1 MSVSNVAIVGTGFMG
16 PAHTEGLRRLGI
28 NVAGILGSSVE
39 KSRRAAEDL
48 GIPKAYGDL
57 ADLLA
62 DGEIEAVHITSPNRH
77 HFEQASQTLQAGKHV
92 HCEKPLAM
100 TSAESGALVELA
112 SESGLAAGVNY
123 NMRFY
128 PLNWEVRSMIQGGA
142 LGRIHSI
149 TGSYVQDWL
158 LYPTDYNWRVL
169 SGEGG
174 KLRAVADIGT
184 HWLDLVQFITGL
196 SVTAVQADLKTV
208 HTTRQRPLGEVET
221 FSAKVQAPDATESID
236 IETEDSGAALLRFS
250 NGAHGSLWVSQI
262 TAGRKNC
269 LRYEI
274 AGSEASVA
282 WNSEQ
287 PNELWIGHRNQANQH
302 LLRDPGL
309 VSEAALAHI
318 GYPGGH
324 NEGYDD
330 SFKHSFKSF
339 YDYIAAGD
347 FSASEP
353 FPTFADGHKEI
364 VLCEAILE
372 SFGVGEWI
380 DIETVDTGE

>member
-1 MSVSNVAIVGTGFMG
+1 MRVFNVAIVGTGFMG
-16 PAHTEGLRRLGI
+16 PAHTEGLRRLGM
-28 NVAGILGSSVE
+28 NVAGILGSSNE
-39 KSRRAAEDL
+39 KSSRAAQEL
-48 GIPKAYGDL
+48 GIPKAYGSY
-57 ADLLA
+57 AELLA
-62 DGEIEAVHITSPNRH
+62 DGEIESVHITSPNRH
-77 HFEQASQTLQAGKHV
+77 HYAQASEALRAGKHV

-100 TSAESGALVELA
+100 TSAESGALCDLA
-112 SESGLAAGVNY
+112 RDSGLAAGVNY

-128 PLNWEVRSMIQGGA
+128 PLNWEARAMVRSGA
-142 LGRIHSI
+142 LGRIHSVY
-149 TGSYVQDWL
+149 GSYVQDWL

-169 SGEGG
+169 SEEGG

-184 HWLDLVQFITGL
+184 HWLDLVQFVTGL
-196 SVTAVQADLKTV
+196 SVTALHADLKTV
-208 HTTRQRPLGEVET
+208 HTTRQRPVGEVET
-221 FSAKVQAPDATESID
+221 FSAKVQEIDATESID
-236 IETEDSGAALLRFS
+236 IETEDSGAALLRF
-250 NGAHGSLWVSQI
+250 GDAAHGSLWVSQI

-274 AGSEASVA
+274 AGSEATVA

-287 PNELWIGHRNQANQH
+287 PNELWIGHRNEANRH

-309 VSEAALAHI
+309 VSEDARAHI

-330 SFKHSFKSF
+330 SFKHSFKAF

-347 FSASEP
+347 FAAPEP

-372 SFGVGEWI
+372 SHQQGGWVEI
-380 DIETVDTGE
+380 NAA

>member
-28 NVAGILGSSVE
+28 NVAGILGSSAE
-39 KSRRAAEDL
+39 KSQRAAADL
-48 GIPKAYGDL
+48 GIPKAYSDFAG
-57 ADLLA
+57 LLA
-62 DGEIEAVHITSPNRH
+62 DREIEAVHITSPNRH
-77 HFEQASQTLQAGKHV
+77 HFQQASQALQAGKHV

-112 SESGLAAGVNY
+112 GESGLAAGVNY

-128 PLNWEVRSMIQGGA
+128 PLNWEVRSMIQSGA
-142 LGRIHSI
+142 LGRIHAI

-208 HTTRQRPLGEVET
+208 HTTRQRPIGEVET

-287 PNELWIGHRNQANQH
+287 PNELWIGHRNQPNQL

-330 SFKHSFKSF
+330 SFKNSFKSF
-339 YDYIAAGD
+339 YDYIGAAD
-347 FSASEP
+347 FSAPEP

-364 VLCEAILE
+364 LLCEAILASHE
-372 SFGVGEWI
+372 QEGWV
-380 DIETVDTGE
+380 ETDEV

>member
-1 MSVSNVAIVGTGFMG
+1 MRVFNVAIVGTGFMG
-16 PAHTEGLRRLGI
+16 PAHTEGLRRLGM
-28 NVAGILGSSVE
+28 NVAGILGSSAE
-39 KSRRAAEDL
+39 KSRRAAHDL
-48 GIPKAYGDL
+48 GIPKGYDSYAE
-57 ADLLA
+57 LLA

-77 HFEQASQTLQAGKHV
+77 HYAQASEALRAGKHV

-100 TSAESGALVELA
+100 TSAESGALCDLA
-112 SESGLAAGVNY
+112 RDSGLAAGVNY

-128 PLNWEVRSMIQGGA
+128 PLNWEVRAMVRSGA
-142 LGRIHSI
+142 LGRIHSVY
-149 TGSYVQDWL
+149 GSYVQDWL

-169 SGEGG
+169 SEEGG

-184 HWLDLVQFITGL
+184 HWLDLMQFVTGL
-196 SVTAVQADLKTV
+196 SVTGLQADLKTV
-208 HTTRQRPLGEVET
+208 HTTRQRPVGEVET
-221 FSAKVQAPDATESID
+221 FSAKVEEIEATESID
-236 IETEDSGAALLRFS
+236 IETEDSGAALLRFGD
-250 NGAHGSLWVSQI
+250 GAHGSLWVSQI

-274 AGSEASVA
+274 AGSEATVA

-287 PNELWIGHRNQANQH
+287 PNELWIGHRNESNRH

-309 VSEAALAHI
+309 VSEDARAHI

-330 SFKHSFKSF
+330 SFKHSFKAF

-347 FSASEP
+347 FAAPEP

-372 SFGVGEWI
+372 SHQQGGWVEI
-380 DIETVDTGE
+380 KEA

>member
-1 MSVSNVAIVGTGFMG
+1 MRVFNVAIVGTGFMG
-16 PAHTEGLRRLGI
+16 PAHTEGLRRLGM
-28 NVAGILGSSVE
+28 NVAGILGSSAE
-39 KSRRAAEDL
+39 KSRRAAQEL
-48 GIPKAYGDL
+48 GIPKAYGSY
-57 ADLLA
+57 AELLA
-62 DGEIEAVHITSPNRH
+62 DDEIESVHITSPNRH
-77 HFEQASQTLQAGKHV
+77 HYMQASEALKAGKHV

-100 TSAESGALVELA
+100 TSAESGALCDLA
-112 SESGLAAGVNY
+112 RDSGLAAGVNY

-128 PLNWEVRSMIQGGA
+128 PLNWEVRAMVRSGA

-149 TGSYVQDWL
+149 YGSYVQDWL

-169 SGEGG
+169 SEEGG

-184 HWLDLVQFITGL
+184 HWLDLVQFVTGL
-196 SVTAVQADLKTV
+196 SVTALQADLKTV
-208 HTTRQRPLGEVET
+208 HTTRQRPVGEVET
-221 FSAKVQAPDATESID
+221 FSAKVQEIEATESID
-236 IETEDSGAALLRFS
+236 IETEDSGAALLRFGE
-250 NGAHGSLWVSQI
+250 GAHGSLWVSQI

-274 AGSEASVA
+274 AGSEATVA

-287 PNELWIGHRNQANQH
+287 PNELWIGHRNEANRH

-309 VSEAALAHI
+309 VSEDARAHI

-330 SFKHSFKSF
+330 SFKHSFKAF

-347 FSASEP
+347 FSAPEP

-372 SFGVGEWI
+372 SHQQGGWVEI
-380 DIETVDTGE
+380 NAA